1 MRTYCLNTLRDSSK
15 SMGGGG
21 GGGGPEQ
28 LEMWL
33 IKNT

>member
-21 GGGGPEQ
+21 GGPEQ